1 MKRETPGGR
10 ASGAAFGWQGRWRA
24 CAERDARGLGL
35 GRTGRA
41 TREGIVRAAPLD
53 SGQRNP
59 GPRNGVAGVAPGSSR
74 QRGFTLLEVI
84 VAFAVLAL
92 ALVLLLGTL
101 SGSAREVRL
110 SADAGRAALHAQSL
124 LDQVGV
130 GEALRPG
137 VRDGE
142 FEDGRY
148 RWNLRIDPYVD
159 PSRRAPDTIDP
170 AAARLLL
177 LALDVEWGD
186 GGPRQRLQLQ
196 TLRLAQ
202 PDALGGQR

>member
-1 MKRETPGGR
+1 MNRATLATRPRTGAASGWQERRGGSTAHGTRDGAAGGAPGG
-10 ASGAAFGWQGRWRA
+10 
-24 CAERDARGLGL
+24 
-35 GRTGRA
+35 
-41 TREGIVRAAPLD
+41 
-53 SGQRNP
+53 
-59 GPRNGVAGVAPGSSR
+59 SR

-148 RWNLRIDPYVD
+148 RWSLRIDPYVD
-159 PSRRAPDTIDP
+159 PSRRGPVAIDP

-202 PDALGGQR
+202 PDALGGRP

>member
-1 MKRETPGGR
+1 MR
-10 ASGAAFGWQGRWRA
+10 S
-24 CAERDARGLGL
+24 RG
-35 GRTGRA
+35 
-41 TREGIVRAAPLD
+41 
-53 SGQRNP
+53 
-59 GPRNGVAGVAPGSSR
+59 
-74 QRGFTLLEVI
+74 RGFTLLEVI
-84 VAFAVLAL
+84 IAFAVLAL
-92 ALVLLLGTL
+92 ALTLLLGTL
-101 SGSAREVRL
+101 SGSAREVRA

-137 VRDGE
+137 RRDGE

-159 PSRRAPDTIDP
+159 PTARTRDAIEPG
-170 AAARLLL
+170 AARLML

-186 GGPRQRLQLQ
+186 GGPRQSLRLQ

-202 PDALGGQR
+202 PDAFDGGSF